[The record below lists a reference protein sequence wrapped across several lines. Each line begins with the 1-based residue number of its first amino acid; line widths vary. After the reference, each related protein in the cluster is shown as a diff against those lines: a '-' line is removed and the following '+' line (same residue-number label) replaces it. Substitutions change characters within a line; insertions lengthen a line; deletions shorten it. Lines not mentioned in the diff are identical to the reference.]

1 MSQPDAVTHSSGQ
14 LAPPPGARHTVLQAL
29 GRTAAAQGSSLMGV
43 AVKEATAIQARPPLT
58 TGEEQVFSYFRPAL
72 EGGDYVV
79 ATTQT
84 INSRDNPTIVTK
96 EEQEFTVATPRFSIA
111 PGAIKS
117 VYPPSGYPVA
127 VETLPHIVFSDP
139 YLPWERLATSA
150 RQTATHRVPWLALL
164 AFSEDEL
171 TLTSGDRTGDT
182 SLFKDVPSDKPWE
195 QNADLSVT
203 VPTSSASKLAGCL
216 TPISSADVSEVDG
229 DKVSTIFVR
238 PSLFNELF
246 RDTAASSGGGSQQRP
261 DVSRY
266 GYLAHVRRIDTTGMA
281 ESGGTEDAHFS
292 LVLSHRVGA
301 IPSDGQAAT
310 VHVHLVSIEGI
321 EAMVWP
327 VSSSTRYVA
336 LASLHSWS
344 YMSGRD
350 GVFDV
355 KKTMRRLAETLGP
368 LRPPLPAQ
376 ETLRVD
382 PARQAIIDRLRDGYT
397 PVAYRL
403 QTGERTTALYRGVLT
418 PTLVPHPIS
427 PGWSLMSESGMDMQI
442 LDKKLGILDITYS
455 TAWQLGKSTAMADIS
470 FCRSL
475 TKLRTKIH
483 VMAMNRAK
491 ARMMRASGTYQNRT
505 EAVRAAPVIVEEL
518 GMLQNIEAD
527 GLVPSQSPDMLDRW
541 KAKPKKAVDLS
552 LDNRALAAQ
561 YDEQAKLAAE
571 ELGRGFNAG
580 EVAGEGLAIY
590 NELNQASN
598 PEWAVVLGWVL
609 DKMYLSTIPTQ
620 YLVTDPSH
628 LPAESLRFFHLDPN
642 WLDAFLDGALSLGN
656 HLENRLDS
664 ARTAI
669 KHLINR
675 YLRSPLPAT
684 GQPPP
689 VPTYGFILRS
699 DLISHFPDLRVEAEY
714 DPPRANSAIPS
725 ILRQANV
732 GDGILMCLLD
742 ASPDGAQP
750 NSRLKSLKFT
760 QPPHQ
765 QSFAVGARL
774 DDQELHTSYRRI
786 YTTYDGYSDKSDP
799 LCKDEILKKVSS
811 AAATD
816 AQPIFCWGEDNS
828 VRCLQFPAFSDRLLR
843 NLQQHMPRD
852 RITTFSADAAT
863 SAMVGLQLTKRIC
876 ELEITAD
883 PAADP
888 QTLPLLLTRASES
901 GARALWIQPEPE
913 GIMSN
918 SMVANSSSFP
928 ILGPPV
934 APLPSLE
941 ERRRIRREADAIWS
955 GAAPHA
961 SGTQVLSPELEEIIT
976 TAFQVVFNPSGFLMD
991 KLLDFFALVIERPRY
1006 DLQVFP
1012 AGKPFD
1018 PEKGARSIPTGRRQ
1032 DLVFS
1037 VALANRETATPG
1049 ATLLDE
1055 IRIMI
1060 PMGDPDD
1067 TDKTCLMSNYR
1078 GPGATMVSNL
1088 RFNIITAVAHDYSYM
1103 LLRLIPRTAQNDGCI
1118 GFDHALEASFVLN
1131 LVDVNEYP
1139 RDQERMVEISLIEHL
1154 KDVTREDIAPVPRTY
1169 QAMLKPPLP

>member
-1 MSQPDAVTHSSGQ
+1 
-14 LAPPPGARHTVLQAL
+14 
-29 GRTAAAQGSSLMGV
+29 MGV
-43 AVKEATAIQARPPLT
+43 AVKDGTATQAQPQLT
-58 TGEEQVFSYFRPAL
+58 TGEQQVFSYFRPAL
-72 EGGDYVV
+72 EGGDYIV

-84 INSRDNPTIVTK
+84 ISARDSPSIVTK

-111 PGAIKS
+111 PNTIKS
-117 VYPPSGYPVA
+117 VYPPAGYPVA

-150 RQTATHRVPWLALL
+150 RQTATRRVPWLALL

-171 TLTSGDRTGDT
+171 TLAPGDLTGDT
-182 SLFKDVPSDKPWE
+182 SLFKDIPSDKPWE
-195 QNADLSVT
+195 QNADLSVA
-203 VPTSSASKLAGCL
+203 VPHASASKLAGCL
-216 TPISSADVSEVDG
+216 TPISSADAAEVDG
-229 DKVSTIFVR
+229 DKVNAIFVR

-246 RDTAASSGGGSQQRP
+246 RDTSASSAGGSQKRP

-292 LVLSHRVGA
+292 LVLSHRVGPMA
-301 IPSDGQAAT
+301 SDGQAAT

-321 EAMVWP
+321 EAMAWP
-327 VSSSTRYVA
+327 VSSSTRFVA

-344 YMSGRD
+344 YMSARH
-350 GVFDV
+350 GVFDA
-355 KKTMRRLAETLGP
+355 KKTMRKLAETLGP

-376 ETLRVD
+376 ETLKVD
-382 PARQAIIDRLRDGYT
+382 PARQVIIDRLRDGYT
-397 PVAYRL
+397 PVAYRM
-403 QTGERTTALYRGVLT
+403 QTGEKTAALYRGVLT

-427 PGWSLMSESGMDMQI
+427 PGWSLMSESGMDLQI
-442 LDKKLGILDITYS
+442 LDNKLGILDITYS
-455 TAWQLGKSTAMADIS
+455 TAWQLGKSTAMADLA

-491 ARMMRASGTYQNRT
+491 AKMMRALGAYQNRAD
-505 EAVRAAPVIVEEL
+505 AVKAAPVILQEL
-518 GMLQNIEAD
+518 GKLQEIETD

-541 KAKPKKAVDLS
+541 KADAKKTVDLS

-571 ELGRGFNAG
+571 ELGSGFDAG
-580 EVAGEGLAIY
+580 EVAGEGQAIY
-590 NELNQASN
+590 NELNEASS
-598 PEWAVVLGWVL
+598 PEWAVVLGWIL

-642 WLDAFLDGALSLGN
+642 WLDAFLDGALSVGN
-656 HLENRLDS
+656 HLENRFDS

-699 DLISHFPDLRVEAEY
+699 DLISHYPDLRVEVEY
-714 DPPRANSAIPS
+714 DPPRANSAMPS

-732 GDGILMCLLD
+732 ADGVLMCLLD
-742 ASPDGAQP
+742 ASPHGTQP

-765 QSFAVGARL
+765 QSFAVGAQL
-774 DDQELHTSYRRI
+774 DDEELHTSYRRI
-786 YTTYDGYSDKSDP
+786 YTTYDGHSDKSDP
-799 LCKDEILKKVSS
+799 LCNDEVLKKDSV
-811 AAATD
+811 ATD
-816 AQPIFCWGEDNS
+816 VQPIFCWGKDNS

-852 RITTFSADAAT
+852 SIVTFSADAAT

-876 ELEITAD
+876 ELEITAG
-883 PAADP
+883 PATDP
-888 QTLPLLLTRASES
+888 QTLPMLLARASEP
-901 GARALWIQPEPE
+901 GARALWIRPERE
-913 GIMSN
+913 SGAMSK
-918 SMVANSSSFP
+918 SMVANSWSLP
-928 ILGPPV
+928 IPNPPV

-941 ERRRIRREADAIWS
+941 ERRRIRREADAVWS
-955 GAAPHA
+955 GVAPHA
-961 SGTQVLSPELEEIIT
+961 SGTQVLSPELEDIIT
-976 TAFQVVFNPSGFLMD
+976 TAFQVVFNPGGFLLD
-991 KLLDFFALVIERPRY
+991 RVLDFFTPTIERPRY

-1012 AGKPFD
+1012 VGKRFD
-1018 PEKGARSIPTGRRQ
+1018 PEKDARSIPTGRRQ

-1037 VALANRETATPG
+1037 VSLANPDTATPG
-1049 ATLLDE
+1049 DTLLDE

-1060 PMGDPDD
+1060 PMGDPTADS
-1067 TDKTCLMSNYR
+1067 DKTCLMSNYR

-1088 RFNIITAVAHDYSYM
+1088 RFNVITAVAHDYSYM
-1103 LLRLIPRTAQNDGCI
+1103 LLRLIPRTARNDGCI
-1118 GFDHALEASFVLN
+1118 GFEHALEASFVLN

-1139 RDQERMVEISLIEHL
+1139 GGQERTVEISLVEHL
-1154 KDVTREDIAPVPRTY
+1154 KDVMREHIPLVPRTY
-1169 QAMLKPPLP
+1169 QATLKTPPLDQGIVPR